1 MGRKDLSESVSC
13 HASCMSDSVSST
25 AALYLSRA
33 GRNESD
39 ALYRHLGLTKAEQAG
54 LDLNFTYLLSG
65 HHVFVETSIFV
76 ENWCSFSGK
85 TPMTVMQLSRRNYG
99 QCRLFNSVRL
109 TTNLDGK
116 QKDR

>member
-1 MGRKDLSESVSC
+1 MPAVCWIQFPVL
-13 HASCMSDSVSST
+13 
-25 AALYLSRA
+25 LYRIFLEL
-33 GRNESD
+33 GGNGSD
-39 ALYRHLGLTKAEQAG
+39 AFYRQLGLTKAEQAI

-116 QKDR
+116 QKGR